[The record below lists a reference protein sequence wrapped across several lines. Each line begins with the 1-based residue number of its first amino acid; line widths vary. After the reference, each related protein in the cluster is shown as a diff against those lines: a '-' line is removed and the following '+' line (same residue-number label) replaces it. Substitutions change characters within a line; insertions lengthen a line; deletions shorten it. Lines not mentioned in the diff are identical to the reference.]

1 LQLQHIVE
9 AVLPRRKRSLV
20 PEDEVIP
27 LLPHAPYHQGQIFH
41 EKAMTKGVLGS
52 FYHREVKIII
62 SMKTHII
69 PAFCTEKTAKQQMIS
84 RLLTMQVTQSAVKV
98 TIRCQETLS
107 SEDVL

>member
-1 LQLQHIVE
+1 VS
-9 AVLPRRKRSLV
+9 PRRKRSLI
-20 PEDEVIP
+20 PEDEIIP
-27 LLPHAPYHQGQIFH
+27 LLPYAPYHQGQNFH

-52 FYHREVKIII
+52 FNHREEVKIII

-107 SEDVL
+107 SMDVL